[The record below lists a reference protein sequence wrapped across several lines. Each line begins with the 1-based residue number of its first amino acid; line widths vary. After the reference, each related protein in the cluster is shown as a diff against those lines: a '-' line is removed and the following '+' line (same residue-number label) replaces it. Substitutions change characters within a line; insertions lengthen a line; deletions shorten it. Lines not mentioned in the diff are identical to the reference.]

1 MQLRN
6 IMFGLVFISITYA
19 QNFQLN
25 TKITGQ
31 VVDSI
36 TNSPVEYASI
46 VIYKENENKP
56 ENGLVTD
63 NQGKFTFDKN
73 MFGKYNIK
81 ITFIGYKTHY
91 IKDIL
96 LTPAK
101 QNIALGKIQL
111 VPKTFIKSE
120 IEVKGQRALIE
131 NHIDKQ
137 VVNVEQSPASSGTVI
152 DVLRNTPSVSVDNES
167 NISVRGKTGV
177 IILIDGKPMLSDSK
191 TLEQMPA
198 AMVDKIEVVT
208 APSVKYDPE
217 GDSGIINIIL
227 KKNTG
232 DNYNARVLGKASTKE
247 NYNATIN
254 TNYRFDSYNIFAD
267 FSQFNGL
274 NKGTGEITRTN
285 KVTNG
290 ETQYLGKMNNK
301 YNYDSYDLKLGLD
314 YNIND
319 NHSITTYVAYNQRD
333 VNFNQAGSSNNY
345 LNNNLLLN
353 TIDFNVR
360 GKRYNKDSKFSL
372 FYKYKL
378 DDEGHELTSD
388 IFYNYNNGDDNNN
401 SFYNY
406 SYDPLQN
413 IQKTTTKTDN
423 YYLIYKLDYTN
434 PQFYNGKLEA
444 GLSYTYRDKIS
455 DYKFFENYQTLDDFS
470 DRNRVSNLFEYIE
483 NIGATYLNYMYQ
495 IDSSTTLQTGL
506 RYEIVRNNANQK
518 SSQIKFDKNFND
530 LYPSIYLSRKLNDY
544 NTIKISYNKRVTR
557 PNLWAINPFKTINRL
572 MIQEGNP
579 ALKQVYTHNYELT
592 YSFNYFVAYA
602 NLTAYYNN
610 SKGNFERFTYMIND
624 SVQYS
629 SWTNLSKQENYGIS
643 FGAGSPF
650 AQWLMMNFFVNV
662 FHNKN
667 YGNFYNENLNSE
679 YTSWNFNYFAMIKLP
694 YDIETNI
701 SIYYNPGYKSDK
713 VKAPK
718 FTFTYLALKKNFFD
732 KKLNVTLS
740 INDLFKSMKF
750 DYQQYGSNFTNRMYF
765 KPNMGQ
771 EISLTLTYN
780 INNFKPIK
788 TRNLDDGRNKENENQ
803 GTMGM

>member
-1 MQLRN
+1 
-6 IMFGLVFISITYA
+6 MFSLVIVYA
-19 QNFQLN
+19 QNFTLN

-31 VVDSI
+31 ILDSI
-36 TNSPVEYASI
+36 NNAPIEYAS
-46 VIYKENENKP
+46 VVLFKDSESKP

-63 NQGKFTFDKN
+63 KDGKFLFDKI

-81 ITFIGYKTHY
+81 ITFIGYKPKY
-91 IKDIL
+91 INDIIISP
-96 LTPAK
+96 TK
-101 QNIALGKIQL
+101 QNINLGKIL
-111 VPKTFIKSE
+111 LPPKSVVKSE
-120 IEVKGQRALIE
+120 IEIKGQRALIE

-137 VVNVEQSPASSGTVI
+137 VINVEQSPASSGTII

-177 IILIDGKPMLSDSK
+177 IILIDGKPMLSDPK

-227 KKNTG
+227 KKGSG
-232 DNYNARVLGKASTKE
+232 DNYNARIVGKASTKE
-247 NYNATIN
+247 NYNATLN
-254 TNYRFDSYNIFAD
+254 TNYKFGDYNIFAD
-267 FSQFNGL
+267 FSEYNGI
-274 NKGTGEITRTN
+274 NKGTGEIVRFN
-285 KVTNG
+285 KVNNG
-290 ETQYLGKMNNK
+290 FTQYLGTFNNK
-301 YNYDSYDLKLGLD
+301 NKLNSYDIKVGLD
-314 YNIND
+314 YNID
-319 NHSITTYVAYNQRD
+319 NSQSITGYVAYNYRD
-333 VNFNQAGSSNNY
+333 ANITQLGNSNNY
-345 LNNNLLLN
+345 LNNTYLMN
-353 TIDFNVR
+353 TIDFHTN
-360 GKRYNKDSKFSL
+360 GKRRSKDTKYSL
-372 FYKYKL
+372 FYKYKF
-378 DDEGHELTSD
+378 DDEGHEITSD
-388 IFYNYNNGDDNNN
+388 LYYNYNNGNDNNN
-401 SFYNY
+401 SIFNY
-406 SYDPLQN
+406 SYDPILN
-413 IQKTTTKTDN
+413 IQFTKTLTDN

-434 PQFYNGKLEA
+434 PNLYGGKLEA
-444 GLSYTYRDKIS
+444 GLSYNYRDRIS
-455 DYKFFENYQTLDDFS
+455 DYRFLENFQTLNDFG
-470 DRNRVSNLFEYIE
+470 DRNKVSNLFEYIE
-483 NIGATYLNYMYQ
+483 NIGAIYTNYMLP
-495 IDSSTTLQTGL
+495 IDTFTTIQAGL

-518 SSQIKFDKNFND
+518 TSQIKFDKNFD
-530 LYPSIYLSRKLNDY
+530 DIYPSIYLSRKLNDY

-572 MIQEGNP
+572 MIMEGNP

-602 NLTAYYNN
+602 NLTAYYNH

-629 SWTNLSKQENYGIS
+629 SWTNLSKQKNYGVS
-643 FGAGSPF
+643 LGAGSPL
-650 AQWLMMNFFVNV
+650 AQWLMINFYINV

-679 YTSWNFNYFAMIKLP
+679 YTSWNFNYFAMLRLP

-701 SIYYNPGYKSDK
+701 SVFYNPGYKSEK
-713 VKAPK
+713 VKTPK

-750 DYQQYGSNFTNRMYF
+750 DYQQFGSNFTSRTYF

-780 INNFKPIK
+780 LNNFKPIK
-788 TRNLDDGRNKENENQ
+788 TRNLDDGRNKENDTQ
-803 GTMGM
+803 GSMGM